1 MTQEEKIL
9 SYLKEGNTLTSM
21 TAFNYLGITKLATRV
36 SDLRKKGHPI
46 HNHMIKVPTRY
57 EQPVKVA
64 KYYYGEPK
72 EPVQGSLDL

>member
-21 TAFNYLGITKLATRV
+21 TAFNYFGITKLASRI

-46 HNHMIKVPTRY
+46 KNDLVKVETRY
-57 EQPVKVA
+57 EQPVKIA
-64 KYYYGEPK
+64 KYYYGESK
-72 EPVQGSLDL
+72 ESLDS